1 MFGKDDLRSCDVVVR
16 RDGCL
21 GIVVK
26 SGNELVIVY
35 QTGGF
40 DTLDE
45 FDDDLLNATHF
56 EDEIQF
62 DIMAVYRS
70 RGVGNGFELY
80 YETEQVFCRDEI
92 WEDPNIPILE
102 EKHRKEVERYD
113 AKRAAEY
120 AAMPKVEKPK
130 QDVIYVMVQAFY
142 GTV

>member
-1 MFGKDDLRSCDVVVR
+1 MFGKKDLRSCDVVVLR
-16 RDGCL
+16 YGWL
-21 GIVVK
+21 GIVVE
-26 SGNELVIVY
+26 SRNELVIVY

-80 YETEQVFCRDEI
+80 YETEQVFGISLGGRTYVCYLTK
-92 WEDPNIPILE
+92 NISTRCGVKNI
-102 EKHRKEVERYD
+102 ERSFDSAY
-113 AKRAAEY
+113 
-120 AAMPKVEKPK
+120 PH
-130 QDVIYVMVQAFY
+130 
-142 GTV
+142 